1 MKGSDSLTK
10 QVTILIGADLA
21 PRKTNYTLFSEG
33 LTDQLVSEKLLT
45 RLRSA
50 DYRIFNLES
59 PLTDNLSPISKD
71 GPGLAAPASS
81 IRGIKQLDPSILGL
95 ANNHIMDQGEQG
107 LFDTMNIL
115 TENEILFTGA
125 GRDPEHAAKPIIID
139 RNGIKTGI
147 YACTEHE
154 FSIAEEG
161 RAGANPFDPL
171 ESPDHI
177 ARLKSECDYVIVLYH
192 GGREYYRYPSPELRK
207 VCRKMAEKGADLILC
222 QHSHCIG
229 SYEKYENTVIVY
241 GQGNFLFD
249 GKDNEFRNSSL
260 LVEVKLGKELMV
272 DFIPLSKKGAGVEMA
287 SPEMAGFIMEGFI
300 NRSEQISIPGFV
312 EEQYVKHCIG
322 NGQYF
327 MATCA
332 GFGKTLR
339 RIDKLLNGLFTRFI
353 YTRKK
358 RDVLRNNIQCEAHR
372 ELILKYLRILEKKRK
387 K

>member
-21 PRKTNYTLFSEG
+21 PRKTNYALFSDG
-33 LTDQLVSEKLLT
+33 LTDQLVDEKLIKQ
-45 RLRSA
+45 LRSA

-59 PLTDNLSPISKD
+59 PLTDYFSPVSKD
-71 GPGLAAPASS
+71 GPNLAAPAST
-81 IRGIKQLDPSILGL
+81 IRGIKLLDPTILGL

-125 GRDPEHAAKPIIID
+125 GKDPEHAAKPIILD
-139 RNGIKTGI
+139 RNGIKTGF

-161 RAGANPFDPL
+161 RAGANPFNPL

-177 ARLKSECDYVIVLYH
+177 TKLKSECDYVIVLYH
-192 GGREYYRYPSPELRK
+192 GGREYYRYPSPDLQK
-207 VCRKMAEKGADLILC
+207 VCRKMAEKGAGLILC

-229 SYEKYENTVIVY
+229 SYEKYGDAVIVY

-260 LVEVKLGKELMV
+260 LIEVTLGSNMRV
-272 DFIPLSKKGAGVEMA
+272 RFIPLSKKGSGVEMA
-287 SPEMAGFIMEGFI
+287 SPEKAEMIMDGFTG
-300 NRSEQISIPGFV
+300 RSKQISIPGFI
-312 EEQYVKHCIG
+312 EEQYVKHCIE
-322 NGQYF
+322 NGQYYI
-327 MATCA
+327 ATCA

-339 RIDKLLNGLFTRFI
+339 RIDKLLNSLFTRCI

-372 ELILKYLRILEKKRK
+372 EQILKYLRILEKKRK
-387 K
+387 R